1 MAKEHLEAL
10 FKVMDQATSL
20 LDGALHTTMIDA
32 LIEIGEDMHAR
43 DIQQED
49 GVPDAATTAKLKE
62 LFASVDLNSYSADE
76 IRQALQLVMVK
87 AAEHDQLEP
96 NQQITPDALATL
108 ASFLISTMTPTMPE
122 TYRIGD
128 IAAGSGNLL
137 YAVMNQLT
145 AARKTQVHGYAVD
158 NNENLLAL
166 ASMSAALQDINVD
179 LYHQDAIDNLPF
191 KDLDAIVSDLPVG
204 YYPIDERA
212 KGFETAAK
220 SGHSYAH
227 HLLMEQGLRALRPG
241 GLGLFFVPT
250 EVFKSE
256 ESKGL
261 TTWLAQ
267 NAHFQGLL
275 GMPTDFFSS
284 KAAEKSLL
292 LLQKPGAGSKQAT
305 QVLLG
310 QFPDLSDRK
319 AFQEFITDVRTWYQ
333 QNIN

>member
-10 FKVMDQATSL
+10 FKVMDQATTLLEGSL
-20 LDGALHTTMIDA
+20 HSGMIDA
-32 LIEIGEDMHAR
+32 LIEVGEDMHAR
-43 DIQQED
+43 HVQQED
-49 GVPDAATTAKLKE
+49 GLPDAATAAKLKA
-62 LFASVDLNSYSADE
+62 LLNSVDLGTYSADE

-137 YAVMNQLT
+137 YAVMNQLVE
-145 AARKTQVHGYAVD
+145 ARQVQVHGYAVD

-166 ASMSAALQDINVD
+166 ASMSAALQDIDVD
-179 LYHQDAIDNLPF
+179 LYHQDAIDSLPF
-191 KDLDAIVSDLPVG
+191 KDLDAVVSDLPVG

-220 SGHSYAH
+220 TGHSYAH

-250 EVFKSE
+250 EVFKSA

-267 NAHFQGLL
+267 HAHFQGLL
-275 GMPTDFFSS
+275 GMPSEFFSDKS
-284 KAAEKSLL
+284 AEKSLL

-310 QFPDLSDRK
+310 QFPDLSDRQ